1 MSMTDEEITAKAT
14 THAKS
19 IKKKLAREVIDHLP
33 EEASAVSVFMA
44 GSPGAGKT
52 ETAKSIISQFKRE
65 HGVEVVHIEND
76 ELRKKFAEYQGL
88 NSALFQRPATLL
100 VEAIHDSALQ
110 KKVSFLLDSTLS
122 SFEKAKSNIERSL
135 KKDRYVLI
143 IFVYQDPEQ
152 AWRLVQ
158 AREIVEGRRV
168 PPEVFVKQFLESQRV
183 VGDLKKIF
191 TNQIDIIFME
201 KNLDGTREKPYFN
214 VTDIDALLGKKYN
227 RASLEDIA
235 GIAKPPE

>member
-1 MSMTDEEITAKAT
+1 MALTDDEITAKAIVQ
-14 THAKS
+14 AKTM
-19 IKKKLAREVIDHLP
+19 KKALAKGMVDHLP
-33 EEASAVSVFMA
+33 EEESAVSVFMA

-52 ETAKSIISQFKRE
+52 ETAKSMISQFRQE

-76 ELRKKFAEYQGL
+76 ELRKEFEDYQGL
-88 NSALFQRPATLL
+88 NSPLFQRPATLL
-100 VEAIHDSALQ
+100 VEAIHDRALR

-135 KKDRYVLI
+135 KKGRYVLI

-152 AWRLVQ
+152 AWCLVK

-168 PPEVFVKQFLESQRV
+168 PEVVFVNQFLESQRV
-183 VGDLKKIF
+183 VSKLKKLF
-191 TNQIDIIFME
+191 TDQIDIIFIE

-214 VTDIDALLGKKYN
+214 VSDIDALLGKKYN
-227 RASLEDIA
+227 RASLEAIV
-235 GIAKPPE
+235 GITKSN

>member
-1 MSMTDEEITAKAT
+1 MSNRIDEEITNQAIAQAKAMKKEL
-14 THAKS
+14 AKN
-19 IKKKLAREVIDHLP
+19 LIDHLP
-33 EEASAVSVFMA
+33 EEESAVSVFMA

-65 HGVEVVHIEND
+65 HNVEVVHIEND
-76 ELRKKFAEYQGL
+76 ELRKEFKEYQGL
-88 NSALFQRPATLL
+88 NSPLFQRPATLL
-100 VEAIHDSALQ
+100 VEAIHDRALK

-152 AWRLVQ
+152 AWCLVK

-168 PPEVFVKQFLESQRV
+168 PPEVFVDQFLESQV
-183 VGDLKKIF
+183 VVSELKKIF
-191 TNQIDIIFME
+191 MNQIDIILME
-201 KNLDGTREKPYFN
+201 KNLDGTREKPHFN
-214 VTDIDALLGKKYN
+214 VTNIDAILGKKYN
-227 RASLEDIA
+227 RASLEAIV
-235 GIAKPPE
+235 GITNK